1 MVVTYIDRE
10 TGNSTQKMELL
21 EYPDAVKFNL
31 SFVKV
36 NPKRINTLSP
46 TLIGHLILL
55 SENLE
60 YQTNRLTIS
69 STGVSAKVMN
79 IEHISK
85 HLDISLK
92 QTKRVEKD
100 LINSKS
106 LFIIDNTYW
115 INPTFISKGTVF
127 YTHVL
132 DEMIEQDPDMLT
144 FLHYRDRKKLGELKS
159 AQN

>member
-36 NPKRINTLSP
+36 NPKRISTLSP

-85 HLDISLK
+85 HLD
-92 QTKRVEKD
+92 EK
-100 LINSKS
+100 
-106 LFIIDNTYW
+106 
-115 INPTFISKGTVF
+115 
-127 YTHVL
+127 
-132 DEMIEQDPDMLT
+132 
-144 FLHYRDRKKLGELKS
+144 
-159 AQN
+159 